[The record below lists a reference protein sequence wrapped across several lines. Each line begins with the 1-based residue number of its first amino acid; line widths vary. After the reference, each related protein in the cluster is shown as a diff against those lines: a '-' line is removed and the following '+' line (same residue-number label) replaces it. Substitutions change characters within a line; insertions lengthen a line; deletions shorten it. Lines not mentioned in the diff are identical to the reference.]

1 MKTSL
6 CITLT
11 LLISACVCVAQDN
24 PRNMG
29 INELSNAVVML
40 YERKSGSSES
50 RGTGNIVSFHDKY
63 FLVTARHIALQLN
76 NTAKIVFR
84 VPDSTAIE
92 EDLIFLTSSID
103 GIPWIHHPQADISML
118 EIAPS
123 NTFQKVRFHNFSIKL
138 DWVASQKISFPIGT
152 NALFFGFPIYIP
164 GQYFSPV
171 ALSSNTAS
179 SLITHT
185 DKVNYIY
192 LDRPSI
198 QSCSGSGVFIT
209 IKRGSFSKSTYM
221 VGIISATLSDETGGK
236 LAAVV
241 PISYLKELL
250 LTLR

>member
-1 MKTSL
+1 MKTNL
-6 CITLT
+6 CIIFFI
-11 LLISACVCVAQDN
+11 LLDTCVLKAQDN

-29 INELSNAVVML
+29 INDLSNAVVML
-40 YERKSGSSES
+40 YERKNGSNES

-76 NTAKIVFR
+76 STAKIVFR

-92 EDLIFLTSSID
+92 EDLIFLTSSIE

-118 EIAPS
+118 EIAPF
-123 NTFQKVRFHNFSIKL
+123 NVFQKVRFQNYSIKL

-152 NALFFGFPIYIP
+152 EALFFGFPMYMP
-164 GQYFSPV
+164 GHYFSPI

-179 SLITHT
+179 NLITHT

-209 IKRGSFSKSTYM
+209 IRRGRFSKSTYM
-221 VGIISATLSDETGGK
+221 VGIVSATLSDETGGK
-236 LAAVV
+236 LAAVI
-241 PISYLKELL
+241 PISYLKDLL
-250 LTLR
+250 LTIR

>member
-6 CITLT
+6 YIILF
-11 LLISACVCVAQDN
+11 LLLSPYVLKAQDN

-29 INELSNAVVML
+29 IDELSNAVVML
-40 YERKSGSSES
+40 HERKNGLSES

-63 FLVTARHIALQLN
+63 FLVTARHIAMQLN

-84 VPDSTAIE
+84 VPDSSGIE

-123 NTFQKVRFHNFSIKL
+123 NTFQKVRFQQFSIKL

-152 NALFFGFPIYIP
+152 DALFFGFPMYMP
-164 GQYFSPV
+164 GHYFSPI

-179 SLITHT
+179 NLITHT

-209 IKRGSFSKSTYM
+209 IRRGSFSKSTYM
-221 VGIISATLSDETGGK
+221 VGIISATLSDDTGGK
-236 LAAVV
+236 LAVV
-241 PISYLKELL
+241 IPISYLKELL